1 MLDTVNNSVQTVP
14 AAATAPSRMVTPLRI
29 LAIAPTPFFVD
40 RGGHVQIYEQI
51 RVLQKLGNAVELC
64 TYHLGR
70 DMPGIKTYRIP
81 KIPWYKKTDAGPSYQ
96 KLYLMILLFFLS
108 WRRIRRFQPDVI
120 HGHGW
125 DGCWIAYMLSKLTG
139 VPFVFDMQGSFTGE
153 IVAHGYAKT
162 NSLFFKFLKWVERR
176 TLHLGTVVTQSEQ
189 MVSDAIRDFGVS
201 PDRIFHTYDGV
212 DTDEF
217 RPGLDVSDLRA
228 SLKLPADKKIVVF
241 IGLLKAYQGVDSL
254 LSAIKILV
262 DDLKYT
268 GAHFLIMG
276 FPDEDV
282 YAARAARMG
291 IGEYTTFPGKI
302 DYKLVPRYLALGDVA
317 VAPKLSPTEGD
328 GKIYNYLA
336 NGLPIV
342 AYDRPAS
349 KEILGDLA
357 IYAELGNAHSLAEA
371 LHEALTNTVRAADLA
386 LKGREMVVEK
396 YSWLAVAR
404 RLMNAYTD
412 VIKRQKRRR

>member
-1 MLDTVNNSVQTVP
+1 MTHTIVPVNTS
-14 AAATAPSRMVTPLRI
+14 ATTSTAKIQPLRI

-51 RVLQKLGNAVELC
+51 RSLQNLGNAVELC
-64 TYHLGR
+64 TYHIGR

-81 KIPWYKKTDAGPSYQ
+81 KVGWYTKTDAGPSYG
-96 KLYLMILLFFLS
+96 KLYLMVLLFFLS
-108 WRRIRRFQPDVI
+108 WRRVSRFQPDII

-125 DGCWIAYMLSKLTG
+125 DGCWIAWVVSKLTG
-139 VPFVFDMQGSFTGE
+139 TPFVFDMQGSFTGE

-162 NSLFFKFLKWVERR
+162 NSLFFKFLKLLERG

-189 MVSDAIRDFGVS
+189 MVSDAIRDFGVR

-217 RPGLDVSDLRA
+217 RPGINAADLRDR
-228 SLKLPADKKIVVF
+228 LKLPVEKKVVVF

-254 LSAIKILV
+254 LEAIKILV
-262 DDLKYT
+262 YDLKYT
-268 GAHFLIMG
+268 DGHFLIMG

-282 YAARAARMG
+282 YAARAADMG
-291 IGEYTTFPGKI
+291 IAEYTTFTGKI
-302 DYKLVPRYLALGDVA
+302 DYKEAPRYLALGDVA

-357 IYAELGNAHSLAEA
+357 FYAELGNSTSLAKA
-371 LHEALTNTVRAADLA
+371 LYEALTNDDRAAELGQ
-386 LKGREMVVEK
+386 KGRDMVVEK

-404 RLMNAYTD
+404 RLMHAYNE
-412 VIKRQKRRR
+412 VIRQK

>member
-1 MLDTVNNSVQTVP
+1 MS
-14 AAATAPSRMVTPLRI
+14 AAAQTPSKTYRI

-40 RGGHVQIYEQI
+40 RGGHVQIYEQARSLI
-51 RVLQKLGNAVELC
+51 KLGNDLEIC
-64 TYHLGR
+64 TYHIGR
-70 DMPGIKTYRIP
+70 DMPGIPTHRITR
-81 KIPWYKKTDAGPSYQ
+81 IPWYNKTDAGPSYQ

-108 WRRIRRFQPDVI
+108 WQEIRRFRPDI
-120 HGHGW
+120 MHGHGW
-125 DGCWIAYMLSKLTG
+125 DGCWIAFGLSKLTG

-162 NSLFFKFLKWVERR
+162 NSLFFKFLKWVEKR

-189 MVSDAIRDFGVS
+189 MVQDAIRDFQVR

-217 RPGLDVSDLRA
+217 RPGIDASDLRD
-228 SLKLPADKKIVVF
+228 SLGLPKDKKIVVF
-241 IGLLKAYQGVDSL
+241 IGLLKPYQGVDSL
-254 LSAIKILV
+254 LEAVKILV
-262 DDLKYT
+262 YDLGYT

-276 FPDEDV
+276 FPDEDL
-282 YAARAARMG
+282 YRAKADSLG
-291 IGEYTTFPGKI
+291 VKDYTTFPGKI
-302 DYKLVPRYLALGDVA
+302 DYRLAPKYLALGDVA

-349 KEILGDLA
+349 QEILGDLA
-357 IYAELGNAHSLAEA
+357 FYAELGNAHALACA
-371 LHEALTNTVRAADLA
+371 LQEALTNEAKAAELGR
-386 LKGREMVVEK
+386 LGREMAIEK
-396 YSWLAVAR
+396 FSWTAVAK
-404 RLMNAYTD
+404 RLMGAYAD
-412 VIKRQKRRR
+412 VIRRKGR

>member
-1 MLDTVNNSVQTVP
+1 MTTP
-14 AAATAPSRMVTPLRI
+14 ADSTRPLRV

-40 RGGHVQIYEQI
+40 RGGHVQIYEQA
-51 RVLQKLGNAVELC
+51 RALQKLGNSLELC
-64 TYHLGR
+64 TYHIGR
-70 DMPGIKTYRIP
+70 DMPGITTHRIARV
-81 KIPWYKKTDAGPSYQ
+81 PWYHKTDAGPSYH

-108 WRRIRRFQPDVI
+108 WRQIRRFKPDI
-120 HGHGW
+120 MHGHGW
-125 DGCWIAYMLSKLTG
+125 DGCWIAYALYKLTG

-162 NSLFFKFLKWVERR
+162 HSLFFKLLRWMERR

-189 MVSDAIRDFGVS
+189 MVQDAIRDFGVR
-201 PDRIFHTYDGV
+201 PDRIYHTYDGV

-217 RPGLDVSDLRA
+217 RPGIDASDLRA
-228 SLKLPADKKIVVF
+228 ALKLPADKKIVVF
-241 IGLLKAYQGVDSL
+241 IGLLKPYQGVDSL
-254 LSAIKILV
+254 LEAIKILV
-262 DDLKYT
+262 YDLGYG

-276 FPDEDV
+276 FPDEDL
-282 YAARAARMG
+282 YAARAAEMG

-302 DYKLVPRYLALGDVA
+302 DYKLAPRYLALGDVA

-336 NGLPIV
+336 SGLPIV

-357 IYAELGNAHSLAEA
+357 IFAELGSARSLACA
-371 LHEALTNTVRAADLA
+371 LQKALTDEKLAADLA
-386 LKGREMVVEK
+386 CKGREMVVET

-404 RLMNAYTD
+404 RLMVAYHDTL
-412 VIKRQKRRR
+412 RRTGRTPSS